1 MLFEMWGARWVARS
15 LLLVML
21 ATAFGPLAMAS
32 APMSAAHC
40 ERRRVSEHAAS
51 HNSGSVMPCHSAMAA
66 SESES
71 ASIEPSEDSFHA
83 VDGCCQNHDC
93 CCASC
98 SDGAKP
104 VSGSLSLL
112 RLVIEVRE
120 TAPRIS
126 FQSSDFAG
134 RVSARAPPSC

>member
-1 MLFEMWGARWVARS
+1 
-15 LLLVML
+15 ML
-21 ATAFGPLAMAS
+21 APAFGPLAMAS

-40 ERRRVSEHAAS
+40 MRRRVSAHAAS
-51 HNSGSVMPCHSAMAA
+51 HNSVSVMPCHSAMAT
-66 SESES
+66 SESDSSPIES
-71 ASIEPSEDSFHA
+71 SEDSFHA

-98 SDGAKP
+98 SDGARP
-104 VSGSLSLL
+104 VSGSRALL

-120 TAPRIS
+120 PAARIS
-126 FQSSDFAG
+126 FQSSDIAG